1 MRLSLATE
9 FCSNFFTNHYRM
21 LLTGT
26 TAIDRVRSMP
36 PRKSRRF
43 WAWREAV
50 MSHLLRSSLDA
61 VRTMEDRR
69 LSEARPAM
77 ATYTPASRADKII
90 SEGEHT
96 RLVYRAKHPLADWGM
111 ISGAQVGFLHGQ
123 VRLLAD
129 ECDRLI
135 FRHDAKLLY
144 VDVAVAGIDADCTV
158 GCTYS
163 PGYPAQPFGP
173 PEDCCEGVP
182 EELELCEVWVNG
194 VNLASVLSEKAL
206 DDIVAAALESIQATM
221 AADDG
226 EPA

>member
-1 MRLSLATE
+1 MRLSRATE

-21 LLTGT
+21 LLTAT
-26 TAIDRVRSMP
+26 TAIGRVRSMP
-36 PRKSRRF
+36 PRLDHRF
-43 WAWREAV
+43 GEWLEAA
-50 MSHLLRSSLDA
+50 MSHLMEILL
-61 VRTMEDRR
+61 EDRR
-69 LSEARPAM
+69 LREARPAM

-90 SEGEHT
+90 AEGDHI
-96 RLVYRAKHPLADWGM
+96 RHVYRARHPLSDWAE

-123 VRLLAD
+123 IRLLAD
-129 ECDRLI
+129 ECDGLI
-135 FRHDAKLLY
+135 FRRDAKLLY
-144 VDVAVAGIDADCTV
+144 VTVSIAAIDADLTV

-194 VNLASVLSEKAL
+194 VSLASVLSEEAL

-226 EPA
+226 GPS

>member
-96 RLVYRAKHPLADWGM
+96 RLVYRAKHPLADWGI
-111 ISGAQVGFLHGQ
+111 ISSAQIGYLHGQ
-123 VRLLAD
+123 IRLLAD
-129 ECDRLI
+129 ECNRLI

-144 VDVAVAGIDADCTV
+144 VDVKIAAIDAVCTV

-163 PGYPAQPFGP
+163 PGEPAQAFGS
-173 PEDCCEGVP
+173 PEDCCEGQP
-182 EELELCEVWVNG
+182 AELELFEVWIGG
-194 VNLASVLSEKAL
+194 VNLAMVLSEEGL
-206 DDIVAAALESIQATM
+206 DTISNAALEKHESDM
-221 AADDG
+221 ASEDG
-226 EPA
+226 PQ